1 MASGGRTPDACQTAD
16 IHREIR
22 GVMNGQFLL
31 AIDQGTSSS
40 RTVIYDHEAHVVA
53 SEQQE
58 FPQLYPKPGWV
69 EHDPE
74 AIWASVRDVTRGA
87 MQKAGVDASGIAAIG
102 ITNQRETTVIWDR
115 ESGEPVYNAIVWQD
129 RRTAAYCQ
137 AKKNDGLDPTVT
149 AKTGLRLDPYFSGT
163 KVAWILDHVDGV
175 RARAEAG
182 KLAFGT
188 IDSFLLWRL
197 TGGRV
202 HATDATN
209 ASRTLLF
216 NIHTQDWDDELL
228 AMFGV
233 PRALLPEVR
242 DCAADFGLAVDE
254 CIGGE
259 VPVCGIAG
267 DQQAALIGQAGFEP
281 GMTKSTYGTGC
292 FVVANTGGEAL
303 NSDNHLLTTVG
314 MRIGGEV
321 TFALEGS
328 VFVAGSAMQWL
339 RDELRIIDSAPE
351 SEVIASRTGVVD
363 DVYVVPAFAGLG
375 APYWDPDARGAILG
389 LTGGSSRDDIV
400 TATLQSVA
408 FQTVDLIDAMAED
421 GIRPSVIRVDGG
433 MVANDWFLQFLA
445 DVIGAPVERPVN
457 VESTVLGAAY
467 LAGYQAGIVES
478 LSGIGALWQCDA
490 RFEPAMEAA
499 RREQLLGGWRDAIG
513 RVRSDR

>member
-1 MASGGRTPDACQTAD
+1 MSGK
-16 IHREIR
+16 
-22 GVMNGQFLL
+22 FLL

-40 RTVIYDHEAHVVA
+40 RTVVYDHDANVVA

-58 FPQLYPKPGWV
+58 FAQLYPQPGWV

-74 AIWASVRDVTRGA
+74 AIWASVIAVTRA
-87 MQKAGVDASGIAAIG
+87 ALDKAGAKAGEILAIG
-102 ITNQRETTVIWDR
+102 LTNQRETTVIWDR
-115 ESGEPVYNAIVWQD
+115 ESGTPVYNAIVWQD
-129 RRTAAYCQ
+129 RRTAKYCQ
-137 AKKNDGLDPTVT
+137 RLKDEGLEPAVS
-149 AKTGLRLDPYFSGT
+149 ASTGLRLDPYFSGT
-163 KVAWILDHVDGV
+163 KVAWILDNVEGV

-216 NIHTQDWDDELL
+216 NIHSQDWDDELL
-228 AMFGV
+228 AMFNI
-233 PRALLPEVR
+233 PRMLLPEVR
-242 DCAADFGLAVDE
+242 DCAADFGVAVDA
-254 CIGGE
+254 CLGGE

-267 DQQAALIGQAGFEP
+267 DQQAALIGQAGFEQ

-292 FVVANTGGEAL
+292 FVVANTGAEAL
-303 NSDNHLLTTVG
+303 HSENHLLTTVG
-314 MRIGGEV
+314 MRIAGEV
-321 TFALEGS
+321 TYALEGS

-339 RDELRIIDSAPE
+339 RDELRIIDAAPE
-351 SEVIASRTGVVD
+351 SEEIAKRSGVVE
-363 DVYVVPAFAGLG
+363 DVHVVPAFAGLG

-389 LTGGSSRDDIV
+389 LTRGSGRDEIV

-408 FQTVDLIDAMAED
+408 FQTADLIDAMADD

-445 DVIGAPVERPVN
+445 DVLDTPVERPNN

-467 LAGYQAGIVES
+467 LAGLQAGIVSS
-478 LSGIGALWQCDA
+478 LPDIASLWQCDS
-490 RFEPAMEAA
+490 RFEPAMQTAQ
-499 RREQLLGGWRDAIG
+499 RERLLAGWRDAVR
-513 RVRSDR
+513 RVRTEA